1 MRHKN
6 QPLVILFAMQCLQRL
21 ALSQTG
27 DVELLWLPR
36 LHRLTARGKKTKKKA
51 EEGDA
56 EDNEESSSEDA
67 LATASL
73 SIITRQSVPVIIL
86 LSHNKIK
93 ASNYPVQEI

>member
-1 MRHKN
+1 
-6 QPLVILFAMQCLQRL
+6 MQCLQRL

-67 LATASL
+67 LATAS
-73 SIITRQSVPVIIL
+73 SIIVDDHTT
-86 LSHNKIK
+86 KC
-93 ASNYPVQEI
+93 A

>member
-1 MRHKN
+1 
-6 QPLVILFAMQCLQRL
+6 MQCLQRL

-36 LHRLTARGKKTKKKA
+36 LRRLTARGEKTKKKA
-51 EEGDA
+51 KEGDA
-56 EDNEESSSEDA
+56 EDNEESSS